1 MEKSEIS
8 QQSAMWVLGLEVV
21 GGGERVQNCES
32 EHWFGSC
39 FDRAHLFSPIAF
51 IFPVVKWGK
60 TESSF

>member
-21 GGGERVQNCES
+21 GGGERVQDCES

-39 FDRAHLFSPIAF
+39 FDRTHLFSLRAF
-51 IFPVVKWGK
+51 ISPVVKWGK